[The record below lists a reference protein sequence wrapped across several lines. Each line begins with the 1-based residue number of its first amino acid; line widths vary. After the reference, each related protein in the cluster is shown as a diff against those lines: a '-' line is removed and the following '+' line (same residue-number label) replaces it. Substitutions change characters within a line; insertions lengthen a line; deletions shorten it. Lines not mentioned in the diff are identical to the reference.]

1 MLMRHDMV
9 LSGWP
14 MWPPAILP
22 VLANRLLFFNQWQD
36 LSLDGGTRP
45 VPGVDIDLALE
56 PLELLRDCFR
66 TLIDVFDENPVR
78 INLLGSEDLSKDLVL
93 PFETVVLLL
102 DVTDLLFLERTFLFE
117 QDFYRINSL
126 GRLLVT
132 LFADGCPSD
141 PSHGLLRLH

>member
-1 MLMRHDMV
+1 MAYVATSHLACA
-9 LSGWP
+9 GEQT
-14 MWPPAILP
+14 P
-22 VLANRLLFFNQWQD
+22 VFNQWQD

-56 PLELLRDCFR
+56 PLDLLRDCFR

-78 INLLGSEDLSKDLVL
+78 INLLGSEDLSEDLVL

-102 DVTDLLFLERTFLFE
+102 DVTDLLFLVRTFLFE

-132 LFADGCPSD
+132 RYSARGSNPILVS
-141 PSHGLLRLH
+141 L